1 MKGDSMDGS
10 IRELRASDATSILD
24 AFLSDGDMARQG
36 DVTSLEQAHA
46 YIENFTVPHRQARV
60 AAENGSDRVL
70 AFVGASIDSA
80 NQNGWVFYWAH
91 ADARGRGITSSL
103 VRQFCNDLLSTGGLH
118 RLELGYRTNNPGS
131 GRVAASAGFIREG
144 LEREKFLLDG
154 QRVDVVTC
162 GRLASDPW
170 PGGAPATE

>member
-1 MKGDSMDGS
+1 MKGDSVGWS
-10 IRELRASDATSILD
+10 IRELRASDAASILD

-36 DVTSLEQAHA
+36 DVASLEQAHA
-46 YIENFTVPHRQARV
+46 YIENFTVPHRRARV
-60 AAENGSDRVL
+60 AAESGSDRVL
-70 AFVGASIDSA
+70 AFVGVSIDSD

-91 ADARGRGITSSL
+91 ANARGRRITSIL

-131 GRVAASAGFIREG
+131 GRVATSAGFIKEG
-144 LEREKFLLDG
+144 LEREKFLVDG

-162 GRLASDPW
+162 GKLASDPW
-170 PGGAPATE
+170 PDEAPAAN

>member
-1 MKGDSMDGS
+1 MDGS

-80 NQNGWVFYWAH
+80 NQNGWAFYWAH

-103 VRQFCNDLLSTGGLH
+103 VRSSAMISS
-118 RLELGYRTNNPGS
+118 PP
-131 GRVAASAGFIREG
+131 AGFTALSSATGPTTRD
-144 LEREKFLLDG
+144 LAVSLLLPASSEKGWSARSSLSI
-154 QRVDVVTC
+154 
-162 GRLASDPW
+162 AS
-170 PGGAPATE
+170 GSML

>member
-1 MKGDSMDGS
+1 MGWS
-10 IRELRASDATSILD
+10 IRELRESDAASILD

-60 AAENGSDRVL
+60 AAESGSDRVL
-70 AFVGASIDSA
+70 AFVGASIDSD
-80 NQNGWVFYWAH
+80 NRNGWVFYWAH
-91 ADARGRGITSSL
+91 ADARGRRITSNL
-103 VRQFCNDLLSTGGLH
+103 VRQFCNDLLSPGGLH

-131 GRVAASAGFIREG
+131 GRVAASAGFIQEG
-144 LEREKFLLDG
+144 LEREKFLVDG

-170 PGGAPATE
+170 PDEAPATE